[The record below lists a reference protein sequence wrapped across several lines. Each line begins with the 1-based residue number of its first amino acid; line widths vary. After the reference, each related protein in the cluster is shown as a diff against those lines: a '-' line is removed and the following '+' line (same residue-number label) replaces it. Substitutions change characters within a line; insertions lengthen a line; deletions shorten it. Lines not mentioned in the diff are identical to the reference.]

1 MHIIVID
8 TETTGLIP
16 NGIASRDL
24 SKCPHIIQ
32 LSYMIFD
39 TVRFAVLEDY
49 DAIIKLSDSIEISE
63 RSIEIHKITR
73 EKSQMSGVPINVALF
88 NLRSAL
94 IKYNVQLIVGHNIS
108 FDVRMLDFE
117 CRRMGLS
124 GLFRR
129 RDTATTGSAADRCGG
144 GDTASAALWNSAEA
158 IPQYCTMENSKDIC
172 NNRVQSMYGGFYV
185 RFSKLSEV
193 FSKLFGDDDYCDTT
207 TAAAG
212 SGESFLHNSRV
223 DVVMCLRIFAWIA
236 YGVDIKAE
244 WMNVM
249 ETYIDPNLISLDDA
263 HLLSEEIARDN
274 YVLI

>member
-16 NGIASRDL
+16 KGVASRDL

-39 TVRFAVLEDY
+39 TVNFVVVEDY
-49 DAIIKLSDSIEISE
+49 DAIVKLDDGVEISA

-94 IKYNVQLIVGHNIS
+94 IAYNVQLIVGHNIS
-108 FDVRMLDFE
+108 FDVQMMDIE
-117 CRRMGLS
+117 CRRTGLS

-129 RDTATTGSAADRCGG
+129 DAGAAGAEADRE
-144 GDTASAALWNSAEA
+144 SAALWNSASP

-193 FSKLFGDDDYCDTT
+193 FTKLFGDDDDECD
-207 TAAAG
+207 AAATG
-212 SGESFLHNSRV
+212 NSREAFLHNSRV
-223 DVVMCLRIFAWIA
+223 DVVMCLRVFAWIT

-244 WMNVM
+244 WTNVM
-249 ETYIDPNLISLDDA
+249 DTYIDPNLLSLDDA
-263 HLLSEEIARDN
+263 HLLSEAIARDK
-274 YVLI
+274 YILI

>member
-16 NGIASRDL
+16 KGVASRDL
-24 SKCPHIIQ
+24 SKCPHVIQ

-39 TVRFAVLEDY
+39 TVKFVVLEDY
-49 DAIIKLSDSIEISE
+49 DAIVKLDDSVEISA

-73 EKSQMSGVPINVALF
+73 EKSQMSGVPVNVALF

-94 IKYNVQLIVGHNIS
+94 IAYNVKLIVGHNIS
-108 FDVRMLDFE
+108 FDIQMLDIE
-117 CRRMGLS
+117 CRRMGLA

-129 RDTATTGSAADRCGG
+129 DMGNGGGVGAAGAAGAAADRE
-144 GDTASAALWNSAEA
+144 SAALWNSAVP

-172 NNRVQSMYGGFYV
+172 NNRVQSMYGGVYV

-193 FSKLFGDDDYCDTT
+193 FSKLFGDDDDADTRDGRE
-207 TAAAG
+207 A
-212 SGESFLHNSRV
+212 FLHNSRV
-223 DVVMCLRIFAWIA
+223 DVVMCLRVFAWIA
-236 YGVDIKAE
+236 YGIDIRAE

-249 ETYIDPNLISLDDA
+249 DTYVDPNLLSLDDA
-263 HLLSEEIARDN
+263 HLLTEDIARDN

>member
-16 NGIASRDL
+16 KGVASRDL
-24 SKCPHIIQ
+24 SKCPHVIQ

-39 TVRFAVLEDY
+39 TVKFVVLEDY
-49 DAIIKLSDSIEISE
+49 DAIVKLDDSVEISA

-73 EKSQMSGVPINVALF
+73 EKSQMSGVPVNVALF

-94 IKYNVQLIVGHNIS
+94 IAYNVQLIVGHNIS
-108 FDVRMLDFE
+108 FDIQMLDIE

-129 RDTATTGSAADRCGG
+129 ELADRE
-144 GDTASAALWNSAEA
+144 SAALWNSAA
-158 IPQYCTMENSKDIC
+158 PIPQYCTMENSKDIC
-172 NNRVQSMYGGFYV
+172 NNRVQSMYGGVYV

-193 FSKLFGDDDYCDTT
+193 FSKLFGDDDDADTRDGRE
-207 TAAAG
+207 A
-212 SGESFLHNSRV
+212 FLHNSRV
-223 DVVMCLRIFAWIA
+223 DVVMCLRVFAWIA
-236 YGVDIKAE
+236 YGVDIRAE

-249 ETYIDPNLISLDDA
+249 DTYVDPNLLSLDDA
-263 HLLSEEIARDN
+263 HLLTEDIARDN

>member
-16 NGIASRDL
+16 KGVASRDL
-24 SKCPHIIQ
+24 SKCPHVIQ

-39 TVRFAVLEDY
+39 TVKFVVLEDY
-49 DAIIKLSDSIEISE
+49 DAIVKLDDSVEISA

-73 EKSQMSGVPINVALF
+73 EKSQISGVPINVALF

-94 IKYNVQLIVGHNIS
+94 IAYNVKLIVGHNIS
-108 FDVRMLDFE
+108 FDIQMLDIE

-129 RDTATTGSAADRCGG
+129 DVGNGGAAGAAGAAADR
-144 GDTASAALWNSAEA
+144 DTAALWNSAVP

-172 NNRVQSMYGGFYV
+172 NNRVQSMYGGVYV

-193 FSKLFGDDDYCDTT
+193 FSKLFGDDDDDDDSDTRDGRE
-207 TAAAG
+207 A
-212 SGESFLHNSRV
+212 FLHNSRV
-223 DVVMCLRIFAWIA
+223 DVVMCLRVFAWIA
-236 YGVDIKAE
+236 YGVDIRAE

-249 ETYIDPNLISLDDA
+249 DTYVDPNLLSLDDV
-263 HLLSEEIARDN
+263 HLLTDEVARDN

>member
-16 NGIASRDL
+16 KGVASRDL

-39 TVRFAVLEDY
+39 TAGFVVLEDY
-49 DAIIKLSDSIEISE
+49 DTIVKLGDEVEISE

-73 EKSQMSGVPINVALF
+73 EKSRTSGVPINVALF
-88 NLRSAL
+88 NLRLAL
-94 IKYNVQLIVGHNIS
+94 IAYNVQLMVGHNIS
-108 FDVRMLDFE
+108 FDAQMLDIE
-117 CRRMGLS
+117 CRRIGLS
-124 GLFRR
+124 GGLFRR
-129 RDTATTGSAADRCGG
+129 DADDMNYGRHGSDGNM
-144 GDTASAALWNSAEA
+144 ALWNSAVP

-172 NNRVQSMYGGFYV
+172 NNRVQSMYGGSYV

-193 FSKLFGDDDYCDTT
+193 FEKLFGDDV
-207 TAAAG
+207 G
-212 SGESFLHNSRV
+212 SNCEANGNGRESFLHNSRV
-223 DVVMCLRIFAWIA
+223 DVVMCLRVYCWIA

-249 ETYIDPNLISLDDA
+249 DTYVDPNLISLDDA
-263 HLLSEEIARDN
+263 HLLTEEVVRDN